1 MNPLTLRS
9 ACLGASLL
17 LLQACAV
24 APSQDPTAA
33 AALDAR
39 DDKLPASFALA
50 HEGDHGAELPWRQ
63 FFADDAL
70 KSLIET
76 ALANNQEQQILLAEL
91 EISRNEAYARSGEYL
106 PSASLRAGV
115 GREKPGQYT
124 RNGAV
129 EEQLDLREE
138 RPFPEPLPDYLVGI
152 DVSWEVDIWHRL
164 RDAQKSAVL
173 RYLASAEGR
182 RFAQTHLVAEI
193 ASSYY
198 ELVALDRK
206 EAIIR
211 QMIDIQQSALRA
223 VQMQKQAGE
232 ATELAVR
239 RFEAELQKNRAELF
253 QLHQDIRE
261 TENGINFLAGRFP
274 TAVERG
280 SGILSTG
287 VLAQIG
293 SGTPAAL
300 LAQRPDIR
308 RAELALAAA
317 QLDVNVARA
326 RFYPSLSL
334 DASLGYSS
342 AEAGL
347 LFETPES
354 LAYGFAA
361 DLFMPLLNRRGIR
374 AAYNG
379 ASALQEQA
387 LADYQQTVLKAFIE
401 VSNQLSA
408 LDNLASSINS
418 KRQQAGALSE
428 SVDIATRLYR
438 SARADYTEVLLT
450 QRDALEAQM
459 ELVELEQQQ
468 IAAMVRMYQLLGGG
482 TEDPVPEAG

>member
-1 MNPLTLRS
+1 
-9 ACLGASLL
+9 
-17 LLQACAV
+17 V
-24 APSQDPTAA
+24 APTQDPSAA
-33 AALDAR
+33 AALAAR
-39 DDKLPASFALA
+39 DDKLPAGFALPQA
-50 HEGDHGAELPWRQ
+50 GEYGAELPWRQ

-70 KSLIET
+70 KGLIET

-106 PSASLRAGV
+106 PSAGVRAGV

-124 RNGAV
+124 RSGAV
-129 EEQLDLREE
+129 EEQLELREG

-152 DVSWEVDIWHRL
+152 DVSWEVDIWHGL

-173 RYLASAEGR
+173 RYLATAEGR

-206 EAIIR
+206 EVIIR

-223 VQMQKQAGE
+223 VEMQKQAGE

-239 RFEAELQKNRAELF
+239 RFEAELQKNRSELF
-253 QLHQDIRE
+253 QLQQSIQE
-261 TENGINFLAGRFP
+261 MENRINFLAGRFP

-280 SGILSTG
+280 AGALSTT

-334 DASLGYSS
+334 DASVGFNS

-354 LAYGFAA
+354 LAWGVAA

-379 ASALQEQA
+379 ATALQEQA
-387 LADYQQTVLKAFIE
+387 LIDYQQTVLRAFIE
-401 VSNQLSA
+401 VSNQLSM
-408 LDNLASSINS
+408 LDNLASSIDS
-418 KRQQAGALSE
+418 KRQQASALSA
-428 SVDIATRLYR
+428 SVDIASRLYR

-482 TEDPVPEAG
+482 TEDAVPSAG